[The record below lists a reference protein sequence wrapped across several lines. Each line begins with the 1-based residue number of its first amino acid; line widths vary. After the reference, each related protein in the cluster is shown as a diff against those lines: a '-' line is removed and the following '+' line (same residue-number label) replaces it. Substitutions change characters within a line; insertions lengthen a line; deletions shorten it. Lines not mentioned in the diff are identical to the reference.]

1 MPTDIRPEVLDVEA
15 ARVSQAAR
23 THGRADAQAVREDR
37 LARVVSPAGVVVR
50 VVGRVV
56 ALPRARRVWRVSL
69 RRLILEVHATRVRDP
84 DAQRR
89 VLRVLVVRL
98 VHRPTDL
105 QEVRAVRA
113 VLESLEDK
121 VGLGLK
127 ETQENQDQARKG
139 TIGSRK
145 DLLHT
150 NPDWALRSPQEA
162 TVSRTSG

>member
-1 MPTDIRPEVLDVEA
+1 MPTDIRPGVLDVEA

-37 LARVVSPAGVVVR
+37 LARVVSPAGVVV
-50 VVGRVV
+50 RVV